1 MFDKQNSRCYGY
13 KLNRIIVKYE
23 VLFYRRPSKINV
35 THSDRHIKELYD
47 IKVSDDQNED
57 ITKKKFI
64 ANKNMGLIEK
74 KFNKKKYYQN
84 I

>member
-1 MFDKQNSRCYGY
+1 M
-13 KLNRIIVKYE
+13 
-23 VLFYRRPSKINV
+23 FYRRKSKLNV

-47 IKVSDDQNED
+47 IKITDEPNED